1 MGITHSIA
9 SEDAAGFFL
18 QLGIGLLV
26 SVSAAFF
33 ITAIYLGIGG
43 QLSVLSSRVL
53 LGMTL
58 IAAIGAIYIW
68 DSRNLLLASFL
79 LLIIYIASI
88 LISGT
93 LYETNADGQAYHF
106 QAVYALAK
114 GWNPYHHAYSIPD
127 DLRPFPPDWRANF
140 FPKAVW
146 LSSAIQF
153 ASGLAFESAKS
164 QTLILSLACLFSLL
178 GLLLKLGYS
187 PIASAAL
194 ALCASANPVMTNQI
208 FTRYVD
214 GVLAASLLLFV
225 TFAILWVALA
235 EWKAWIGI
243 SAALAFGI
251 NTKFSAVPMFAV
263 LCAFTC
269 LASYKQQQFW
279 GLLSTAAILGAIGL
293 IAIAGLGYA
302 PYLRNLFEHGHIF
315 YPLMG
320 SDVECPGRC
329 MEAEPLRALSSVKRF
344 FFSLFAETHSGFA
357 TEMRLKLPFT
367 FAIPEFRAAGGS
379 ETRIAGFGPFY
390 SGALMVALATT
401 CVIAFRYSRNA
412 MVGYAALL
420 LAAILISV
428 AVLPE
433 NWWARYVPQLWLVP
447 VVIAATAIYL
457 NVRMLR
463 IAGWLIVLTMLVNST
478 AAFAA
483 NVWLTAKRHRAV
495 DAQIGQLRKEDAQNC
510 VYFGGAQSRLLLF
523 RKANLDVRPIA
534 RRNACSNSVALA
546 SYGPDIIGG
555 EICRCTDV
563 R

>member
-1 MGITHSIA
+1 IRIGTGIRICKKPNV
-9 SEDAAGFFL
+9 DP
-18 QLGIGLLV
+18 QP
-26 SVSAAFF
+26 
-33 ITAIYLGIGG
+33 
-43 QLSVLSSRVL
+43 RV
-53 LGMTL
+53 
-58 IAAIGAIYIW
+58 
-68 DSRNLLLASFL
+68 SFL
-79 LLIIYIASI
+79 
-88 LISGT
+88 
-93 LYETNADGQAYHF
+93 
-106 QAVYALAK
+106 
-114 GWNPYHHAYSIPD
+114 
-127 DLRPFPPDWRANF
+127 
-140 FPKAVW
+140 
-146 LSSAIQF
+146 F
-153 ASGLAFESAKS
+153 AR
-164 QTLILSLACLFSLL
+164 SLAEARLL
-178 GLLLKLGYS
+178 PHRFCRPCALRVGQPCNDKPDFHAIRRRSSGGEPSFVRDIRDPLGRARRVEGMDRDQRR
-187 PIASAAL
+187 I
-194 ALCASANPVMTNQI
+194 
-208 FTRYVD
+208 
-214 GVLAASLLLFV
+214 GVC
-225 TFAILWVALA
+225 
-235 EWKAWIGI
+235 
-243 SAALAFGI
+243 I
-251 NTKFSAVPMFAV
+251 NTKFSAVPMFAL

-320 SDVECPGRC
+320 SDGECPGRC
-329 MEAEPLRALSSVKRF
+329 MEAEPLRALSPVKRF
-344 FFSLFAETHSGFA
+344 FFSLFAETHGGFA

-510 VYFGGAQSRLLLF
+510 VY
-523 RKANLDVRPIA
+523 
-534 RRNACSNSVALA
+534 
-546 SYGPDIIGG
+546 
-555 EICRCTDV
+555 
-563 R
+563 